1 LTQNIKHK
9 ILVVE
14 NDDTSFIYY
23 REVLSALGF
32 AVLWANN
39 GKQGVDIFQAEPDI
53 NLVIMD
59 IEMPIMN
66 GYEASEIIKKQ
77 SPQTPIIVISAYA
90 MKSVKEKVLAL
101 NCDLFLTKPIRALDL
116 TNNVLKLLNK

>member
-14 NDDTSFIYY
+14 NDNTSFIYY

-32 AVLWANN
+32 TVLWANN

>member
-1 LTQNIKHK
+1 MTQNIKHK

-14 NDDTSFIYY
+14 NDNTSFIYY

-32 AVLWANN
+32 TVLWANN

>member
-32 AVLWANN
+32 TVLWANN

>member
-1 LTQNIKHK
+1 MTQNIKHK

-32 AVLWANN
+32 TVLWAND

>member
-1 LTQNIKHK
+1 MTQNIKHK

-32 AVLWANN
+32 TVLWANN